1 MKTTNYISNLTPLRG
16 IAALLTVIFHIDL
29 QFGNGGGL
37 LLRLQDSKMINK
49 MYLMVDLFFILSGF
63 IMFHVY
69 GTWFEKGVNTTD
81 FKKFTI
87 ARFARVYPLHLFTLC
102 YTIVLFSITGR
113 LGIPEV
119 PVIQI
124 ENSIFSIFTN
134 LFLLQSMNFHKWF
147 SWVHA
152 SWSISTEW
160 WMYILFPFLVVP
172 FAKFNPLG
180 RAIATAACV
189 LGYAIITV
197 WLIPLV
203 TFPPEIPFVK
213 PIVADLTIN
222 VGYQYGFF
230 RCLFGFVIGMMIY
243 KSYQSNFLKK
253 YLSNG
258 YSLLLLVFGF
268 LLCLHFA
275 IPDIFSVL
283 FLPFI
288 ILSVAYGSQGINK
301 ILNTAI
307 LQKIGDWSFSI
318 YLVHQPVFYTL
329 GAFIFYFKIPLQFD
343 IFAAWMSA
351 FVLIGLVL
359 LVSYLTYRFV
369 EVPARHWLNPRFS
382 SN

>member
-16 IAALLTVIFHIDL
+16 IAALLTLIFHIDL
-29 QFGNGGGL
+29 LFGNGGGL
-37 LLRLQDSKMINK
+37 LLKLQDSKMINK

-258 YSLLLLVFGF
+258 YSLLLLTFGF
-268 LLCLHFA
+268 LICLHFA

>member
-29 QFGNGGGL
+29 LFGNGGGL
-37 LLRLQDSKMINK
+37 LLKLQDSKMINK

-69 GTWFEKGVNTTD
+69 GTWFEKGVNTAD

-113 LGIPEV
+113 LGIHEV

-124 ENSIFSIFTN
+124 ENNIFSIFTN
-134 LFLLQSMNFHKWF
+134 LFLLQSMNFHQWY

-160 WMYILFPFLVVP
+160 WMYMLFPFLVIP
-172 FAKFNPLG
+172 FSKLGNLG
-180 RAIATAACV
+180 RIITSALCV
-189 LGYAIITV
+189 VGYVIITV

-213 PIVADLTIN
+213 PNPAELTVN
-222 VGYQYGFF
+222 VGYQYGFL
-230 RCLFGFVIGMMIY
+230 RCLFGFVFGMMFY
-243 KSYQSNFLKK
+243 KNYQNDFLKK

-258 YSLLLLVFGF
+258 YSLLLMIFGF
-268 LLCLHFA
+268 LICLHFA
-275 IPDIFSVL
+275 VPDVFSVL
-283 FLPFI
+283 FLPLI
-288 ILSVAYGSQGINK
+288 ILSVAYGSQGINQ
-301 ILNTAI
+301 ILSTTI

-318 YLVHQPVFYTL
+318 YLVHQPVFYSII
-329 GAFIFYFKIPLQFD
+329 AFIFYYKIPLQFD
-343 IFAAWMSA
+343 IFTAWLFSFA
-351 FVLIGLVL
+351 LIGLIL
-359 LVSYLTYRFV
+359 LVSYLTYRFI

-382 SN
+382 EH

>member
-102 YTIVLFSITGR
+102 YTIVLFSVAGK
-113 LGIPEV
+113 LGIPET
-119 PVIQI
+119 PVLQI
-124 ENSIFSIFTN
+124 ENSTFSIFTN

-160 WMYILFPFLVVP
+160 WIYMLFPFLVVP
-172 FAKFNPLG
+172 FAKLNPLG
-180 RAIATAACV
+180 RAIVAAACV
-189 LGYAIITV
+189 VGYAIITV

-222 VGYQYGFF
+222 VGYQYGIF

-258 YSLLLLVFGF
+258 YSLMLLTFGF
-268 LLCLHFA
+268 LICLHFA
-275 IPDIFSVL
+275 IPDLFSVL
-283 FLPFI
+283 FLPLI

-301 ILNTAI
+301 ILNTTI

-329 GAFIFYFKIPLQFD
+329 GTFIFYFKISLQFD
-343 IFAAWMSA
+343 IFTAWIFSFA
-351 FVLIGLVL
+351 LIGLIL
-359 LVSYLTYRFV
+359 LVSYLTYRFI

-382 SN
+382 NN